1 MRRFTKTLHQLLP
14 SEKELNNLYNV
25 TSTEMLAIEA
35 IAMKGIPIADHHFD
49 AYCAMMNHVNP
60 AHWYPN
66 DPADRVAHKVIL
78 SGPEWNE
85 RVSALHHIRRKD
97 YYIATG
103 GMLFMANML
112 DDNTYR
118 LRLMEK
124 GIEVVCFGLESV
136 DSKLEGHYDGVD
148 DLPDWVKERLAV
160 LMVLDSTPPTG
171 ELEGVGRRISE
182 KVFWV
187 YAPTTAS
194 GASTS
199 A

>member
-1 MRRFTKTLHQLLP
+1 MTKV
-14 SEKELNNLYNV
+14 SER
-25 TSTEMLAIEA
+25 
-35 IAMKGIPIADHHFD
+35 
-49 AYCAMMNHVNP
+49 
-60 AHWYPN
+60 WYLRTKHS
-66 DPADRVAHKVIL
+66 DTVSRKVVL
-78 SGPEWNE
+78 SGPTWEKRAE
-85 RVSALHHIRRKD
+85 ALGLLKQRDLIYAKEGRVVWEESIVH
-97 YYIATG
+97 
-103 GMLFMANML
+103 MVNML

-118 LRLMEK
+118 IRLTGG

>member
-1 MRRFTKTLHQLLP
+1 MSLFDRNNVKKAMGMKRFTVSL
-14 SEKELNNLYNV
+14 SELQ
-25 TSTEMLAIEA
+25 AAEA
-35 IAMKGIPIADHHFD
+35 IAKKGGRIPKQHFD
-49 AYCAMMNHVNP
+49 AYCAMMSHVAP

-78 SGPEWNE
+78 SGPEWGE

-118 LRLMEK
+118 IRLTGE

>member
-1 MRRFTKTLHQLLP
+1 
-14 SEKELNNLYNV
+14 
-25 TSTEMLAIEA
+25 
-35 IAMKGIPIADHHFD
+35 MKPYVA
-49 AYCAMMNHVNP
+49 P

-66 DPADRVAHKVIL
+66 APGDNIAQTVVLKGPTWDERSTALYHLRVKDFYLAT
-78 SGPEWNE
+78 
-85 RVSALHHIRRKD
+85 RRMMQM
-97 YYIATG
+97 TP
-103 GMLFMANML
+103 MQ

-118 LRLMEK
+118 INLT
-124 GIEVVCFGLESV
+124 GGAVTVVCFGLESV
-136 DSKLEGHYDGVD
+136 DSTLEGHYDGVD
-148 DLPDWVKERLAV
+148 GLPDWVKERLAV
-160 LMVLDSTPPTG
+160 LMVLDSTPPTV

>member
-1 MRRFTKTLHQLLP
+1 MRGDANVNLGIGDTYKYVYT
-14 SEKELNNLYNV
+14 ELNKWPPGSPRFKQAV
-25 TSTEMLAIEA
+25 RKLAQHDLW
-35 IAMKGIPIADHHFD
+35 IAMVKG
-49 AYCAMMNHVNP
+49 NP
-60 AHWYPN
+60 
-66 DPADRVAHKVIL
+66 V
-78 SGPEWNE
+78 
-85 RVSALHHIRRKD
+85 
-97 YYIATG
+97 
-103 GMLFMANML
+103 L
-112 DDNTYR
+112 DDNIYR
-118 LRLMEK
+118 IRLMVD
-124 GIEVVCFGLESV
+124 GIEVICFGLESV
-136 DSKLEGHYDGVD
+136 DSKLRGHYDGVD

>member
-1 MRRFTKTLHQLLP
+1 MSMVFKTGFREVMRLDSSGNLGLGVGSDP
-14 SEKELNNLYNV
+14 YEYVYKELNKWPPGSPRFKQAV
-25 TSTEMLAIEA
+25 RKLAQHDLWV
-35 IAMKGIPIADHHFD
+35 AMADS
-49 AYCAMMNHVNP
+49 NP
-60 AHWYPN
+60 
-66 DPADRVAHKVIL
+66 V
-78 SGPEWNE
+78 
-85 RVSALHHIRRKD
+85 
-97 YYIATG
+97 
-103 GMLFMANML
+103 L
-112 DDNTYR
+112 DDNIYR
-118 LRLMEK
+118 IRLTVD
-124 GIEVVCFGLESV
+124 GIEVICFGLESV
-136 DSKLEGHYDGVD
+136 DAKLRGHYDGVD

>member
-1 MRRFTKTLHQLLP
+1 
-14 SEKELNNLYNV
+14 
-25 TSTEMLAIEA
+25 
-35 IAMKGIPIADHHFD
+35 
-49 AYCAMMNHVNP
+49 
-60 AHWYPN
+60 
-66 DPADRVAHKVIL
+66 
-78 SGPEWNE
+78 
-85 RVSALHHIRRKD
+85 
-97 YYIATG
+97 
-103 GMLFMANML
+103 ML
-112 DDNTYR
+112 DDNVYR
-118 LRLMEK
+118 IRLVVG
-124 GIEVVCFGLESV
+124 GIEVICFGLESV

>member
-1 MRRFTKTLHQLLP
+1 M
-14 SEKELNNLYNV
+14 
-25 TSTEMLAIEA
+25 
-35 IAMKGIPIADHHFD
+35 
-49 AYCAMMNHVNP
+49 HV
-60 AHWYPN
+60 
-66 DPADRVAHKVIL
+66 I
-78 SGPEWNE
+78 
-85 RVSALHHIRRKD
+85 RKD
-97 YYIATG
+97 MYVATREVPPEV
-103 GMLFMANML
+103 FMVSML

-118 LRLMEK
+118 IRLMEK